1 MPGKRTYNFRKAI
14 GPVTLGFSFT
24 VLLPFIFLASEH
36 NVSMFIPVA
45 LWGIYIVRFK
55 GVIIDHESGRIKV
68 FQTLLFFKLG
78 KWRPMREFP
87 FYMIKLLVGGSMLSS
102 KVGEMSYESRA
113 SGLVIYD
120 KKNKKEVLLQKGNI
134 EQLKTLAVLLE
145 ELGVQRK
152 ENKFKKHTKTV

>member
-1 MPGKRTYNFRKAI
+1 M
-14 GPVTLGFSFT
+14 
-24 VLLPFIFLASEH
+24 
-36 NVSMFIPVA
+36 
-45 LWGIYIVRFK
+45 
-55 GVIIDHESGRIKV
+55 
-68 FQTLLFFKLG
+68 Q
-78 KWRPMREFP
+78 EFP

-102 KVGEMSYESRA
+102 KVGEMSYESRT

-120 KKNKKEVLLQKGNI
+120 KKNKKELLLQKGNK